1 MAQLASFGQVVPG
14 NEKRKKDTEVVK
26 KKIDLIEELG
36 DDEDGLD
43 PKTMKR
49 KIQEMQRCVLL
60 IKKNRDTFLNVMLDD
75 IIQLEDENVNP
86 IRPSRSMEDLFS
98 NQKLADDYTE
108 KDENESY
115 PGFKIEENEK
125 LQDFQDFLEGKR

>member
-1 MAQLASFGQVVPG
+1 
-14 NEKRKKDTEVVK
+14 VK

-75 IIQLEDENVNP
+75 II
-86 IRPSRSMEDLFS
+86 
-98 NQKLADDYTE
+98 
-108 KDENESY
+108 
-115 PGFKIEENEK
+115 
-125 LQDFQDFLEGKR
+125 